1 MWTYKND
8 IYSLLLT
15 CDSFVNE
22 SRKELKWHELLII
35 GRDRYYIHP
44 FSFFKSSFSLPVEIL
59 FRDNRAP
66 WCNNRRVYNIEL
78 KSERNDE
85 KLYAYTPRSLVIMW
99 DDRAFVNLAAL
110 FGVPTFDCCPKTEF
124 NISHRLISMAMKGNN
139 EEERMKRDYLSYPF
153 RY

>member
-1 MWTYKND
+1 MTFTVCCWRV
-8 IYSLLLT
+8 IHLL
-15 CDSFVNE
+15 NE

-44 FSFFKSSFSLPVEIL
+44 FSFFKSSFSLVVEIL

-66 WCNNRRVYNIEL
+66 WCNNRRVCTTALNSSLSEMMRSYTHTHQGRQSLCEMIERSWIWQHCLACQLLIAARKQNLIFPTVL
-78 KSERNDE
+78 KYRWVSKE
-85 KLYAYTPRSLVIMW
+85 
-99 DDRAFVNLAAL
+99 
-110 FGVPTFDCCPKTEF
+110 
-124 NISHRLISMAMKGNN
+124 NN